1 MISGFMVLSPVSG
14 SVLTVKSL
22 ETVWNLCLPLC
33 LPLPCTIFVST
44 SLSLSKV
51 NNINKKILLIRKG
64 KKQTSKQRRRG
75 TWIAQSTRLSDQH
88 LVSAHVCEFEP
99 CVGLSTDRKEPLLN
113 SVSLSPVLYP
123 HPCSHFL
130 SPSK

>member
-64 KKQTSKQRRRG
+64 KKQTSKHRDVPG
-75 TWIAQSTRLSDQH
+75 
-88 LVSAHVCEFEP
+88 
-99 CVGLSTDRKEPLLN
+99 
-113 SVSLSPVLYP
+113 
-123 HPCSHFL
+123 
-130 SPSK
+130 